1 VSTAFCTAILLSP
14 VAPITWMPAIRCR
27 SFHWEAMND
36 RNTSARRETIR
47 PELFRSA
54 FGIGSASF
62 LRFATKILNGVKN
75 FAQLFTAVD
84 NLQK

>member
-1 VSTAFCTAILLSP
+1 
-14 VAPITWMPAIRCR
+14 
-27 SFHWEAMND
+27 MND